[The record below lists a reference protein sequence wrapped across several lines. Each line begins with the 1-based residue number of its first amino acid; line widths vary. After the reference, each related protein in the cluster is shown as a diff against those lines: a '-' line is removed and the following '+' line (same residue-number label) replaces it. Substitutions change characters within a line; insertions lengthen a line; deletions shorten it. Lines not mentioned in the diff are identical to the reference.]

1 MAGSR
6 TGWNNALVSEPT
18 NLNVRGAVDL
28 SALAAQRNAEQRAAD
43 APPGVVVDVTEATF
57 QADVID
63 RSATVPVVLDLWASW
78 CQPCK
83 TLSPI
88 LEALAAEYNGR
99 FVLAKVDVDA
109 NQRIAQAFQVQSIP
123 SVFAVIAGQ
132 PLPLFQGALPE
143 AQVRQYVDA
152 LLAEAEKA
160 GVSGAVAGATQPSA
174 EAQPPVDPDEEAAF
188 TAMESGDWAAA
199 EEAFRR
205 LRDRKPGHEQAAI
218 GLATA
223 GLYRR
228 VAGQD
233 PAAVVAAADSAPDD
247 VAAQCLAAD
256 TAVAVGDV
264 DSAFTRLIETVRR
277 TSGEDRAAARAH
289 LLELF
294 EVVGPADPRVAKARI
309 ALANALF

>member
-1 MAGSR
+1 M
-6 TGWNNALVSEPT
+6 TEPT

-28 SALAAQRNAEQRAAD
+28 GALAAQRDAQQRAAN
-43 APPGVVVDVTEATF
+43 APAGVVIDVTEANF
-57 QADVID
+57 QSEVLD

-83 TLSPI
+83 TLTPI
-88 LEALAAEYNGR
+88 LEGLAADFNGR

-143 AQVRQYVDA
+143 PQVRQYLEA
-152 LLAEAEKA
+152 LLAEADKA
-160 GVSGAVAGATQPSA
+160 GVGGSVSAPSPGSAGD
-174 EAQPPVDPDEEAAF
+174 QPPVDADEEAAF
-188 TAMESGDWAAA
+188 AAMEAGDWATA
-199 EEAFRR
+199 EQAFRR
-205 LRDRKPGHEQAAI
+205 LRDRRPTDEQAAI

-228 VAGQD
+228 VDGQD
-233 PAAVVAAADSAPDD
+233 AAKVMTAAESAPDD
-247 VAAQCLAAD
+247 VARQVLAAD
-256 TAVAVGDV
+256 MLVASGDA
-264 DSAFTRLIETVRR
+264 DAAFTRLIDTVRR
-277 TSGEDRAAARAH
+277 TSGDDRVAARAH

-294 EVVGPADPRVAKARI
+294 EVVGPTDPRVAKARI
-309 ALANALF
+309 TLANALF